1 MPPFTTG
8 KACFDAEVHLQI
20 AVMSRNKVLLKQLRQ
35 IFEHIYLRYR
45 VERMHPVRLTISSE
59 EHKELDEMI
68 RNKER
73 EGAERMI
80 RLHIRTAKEMNDL
93 GHDERRGNTAIEYAR
108 GVGHKD
114 EVKLSL
120 LQRWR

>member
-1 MPPFTTG
+1 
-8 KACFDAEVHLQI
+8 
-20 AVMSRNKVLLKQLRQ
+20 MSRNKVLLKQLRQ

-80 RLHIRTAKEMNDL
+80 RLHIRTAKEMMISGMMKEEEIPQL
-93 GHDERRGNTAIEYAR
+93 SMP
-108 GVGHKD
+108 GV
-114 EVKLSL
+114 
-120 LQRWR
+120 